1 MSILS
6 TVNMILQIVILAV
19 LLIGVQLVKDRSAK
33 GTKRHWTLSAI
44 AVVLIAVSLALVMVP
59 SILAYF
65 SGPPGS
71 LDPFTTVSTLGHAF
85 FGSLAFMI
93 GVAFV
98 LNKKPKN
105 VRLWMKIQAT
115 FWFVAFLLGLLLY
128 LIIAGIL

>member
-19 LLIGVQLVKDRSAK
+19 LLIGVQLVKDKSAK
-33 GTKRHWTLSAI
+33 GQKSHWTLSAT
-44 AVVLIAVSLALVMVP
+44 AVVLIVVSLALVMAP
-59 SILAYF
+59 SFYAYL

-71 LDPFTTVSTLGHAF
+71 LDAFTMATALGHAF
-85 FGSLAFMI
+85 FGTLTLII

-105 VRLWMKIQAT
+105 QRLWMKIQAS

-128 LIIAGIL
+128 LIIAGLI

>member
-6 TVNMILQIVILAV
+6 TINLILQIVILVV
-19 LLIGVQLVKDRSAK
+19 LLIGVQMVKDRSAK
-33 GTKRHWTLSAI
+33 GTKRHRTLSAI
-44 AVVLIAVSLALVMVP
+44 AVALIAVSLAVVMVP

-71 LDPFTTVSTLGHAF
+71 LDPFTMASTLGHAF
-85 FGSLAFMI
+85 FGSLTFMI

-105 VRLWMKIQAT
+105 LRMWMKIQASL
-115 FWFVAFLLGLLLY
+115 WFVAFLLGLLLY
-128 LIIAGIL
+128 LIIAGLL